1 MGAIKRVRLYLI
13 YLKFSNTTKEA
24 LIQAYPKS
32 LMQRVSEI
40 NTCIVNRIT
49 VSV

>member
-1 MGAIKRVRLYLI
+1 MGVTKRVQAYQI

-40 NTCIVNRIT
+40 NTCIVNRVT
-49 VSV
+49 ANV